1 MLVAR
6 HSAQKIGK
14 YKLCIWIQADSS
26 VVIHFPVFRLQSG
39 SWLIVLKAN
48 MKFWVACWFENI
60 ISGSFIEFYV
70 TFIMIHVIIFIELKK
85 QNLDAHENENLITH
99 WNTVQMQQIK
109 YKLHVWVLSTAH
121 AEIGSILFY
130 VVIYLSSVGDDR
142 WSESWHASL
151 QLS

>member
-1 MLVAR
+1 
-6 HSAQKIGK
+6 
-14 YKLCIWIQADSS
+14 
-26 VVIHFPVFRLQSG
+26 
-39 SWLIVLKAN
+39 
-48 MKFWVACWFENI
+48 
-60 ISGSFIEFYV
+60 
-70 TFIMIHVIIFIELKK
+70 MIHVIIFIEIEKRY
-85 QNLDAHENENLITH
+85 LDAHENENLITD

>member
-39 SWLIVLKAN
+39 SWSIVLRAT

-60 ISGSFIEFYV
+60 ISGSFIKFYV
-70 TFIMIHVIIFIELKK
+70 RIHHDPRYNFYWIEK
-85 QNLDAHENENLITH
+85 QDLDAHENENLITL